1 MTYEIIFSD
10 KALRQLKKM
19 ERNVQER
26 IIAVLE
32 RIRIR
37 PEAHVAKLIGYPGY
51 KLRVGDYRVIMDID
65 NKELQILV
73 LKVGHRKNIYGTIEI
88 KIYSLNGIR

>member
-1 MTYEIIFSD
+1 MSYEIIFSD
-10 KALRQLKKM
+10 KALEQLKKM
-19 ERNVQER
+19 EKNVQER

-37 PEAHVAKLIGYPGY
+37 PETYVTKLVGDPGY

-65 NKELQILV
+65 NKILKILI
-73 LKVGHRKNIYGTIEI
+73 LKVGHRKNLYG
-88 KIYSLNGIR
+88 G